1 MARIIN
7 SPGVQITEKDLSLR
21 TELPAGTQV
30 FVPGFAP
37 QGPTAEPI
45 MITTISE
52 MEAVFGTPT
61 TAAERYFYYSC
72 KEILNSPA
80 VLNCIRLPYGAD
92 AGVNFASAYSLLLYP
107 VAAGTD
113 VWTISKPITKEISR
127 EEFLMLSRG
136 DFEWVD
142 TEDAGVAAYL
152 FTPATGTD
160 PASIE
165 IKAGF
170 FIVNDLQSVI
180 NETGEGYYIG
190 IADNSSVDQDVSP
203 DFDSLKFMYSLQGAG
218 EFVKLTQEEV
228 AARLDFSLS
237 ATRVQADSGVASV
250 SEELEQI
257 GFASFA
263 TQEYQDHV
271 SVGVFKIRRSVADPT
286 KLTIASAEK
295 FVGSFNANRK
305 VVNPNGGTL
314 VPAFIEDIVN
324 DGSSSIKMYVNPAIS
339 QDYVWSVGSTLPTT
353 RVEVDVTDDSESDDP
368 DAGGETACNALFPV
382 GIYRADTADVS
393 TTKIIGEVPLKLEK
407 CLRTIENTENTT
419 VDVLVDA
426 GLSTI
431 YSIVKQQDPSAEEN
445 FNDAFKHSLDDT
457 NDDWQTIANIL
468 VNFAQNT
475 RKDCISIIDPPR
487 GVFLQGKNSKII
499 DDDTK
504 NFTQHIYTPLKTYV
518 DTIESNYAVVYA
530 NWVKVP
536 DVYSG
541 KSFWLPF
548 SGYAAAVIGRSDAAS
563 ETWIAPAG
571 LNRGNVGN
579 ILDIAFNPNQK
590 QRDRLYEIATN
601 PVVFFN
607 GDGYAVYGQK
617 TLQNKPTAFDRINV
631 RRLFLTLERATLRT
645 MKYFVF
651 EPNTAFTRK
660 RVKDTIE
667 PIFEACKRRSGVY
680 DYLIVCDD
688 RNNPPDTID
697 NNELVV
703 DIYLKPVRAAEFIL
717 VNFIATRT
725 SQNFQELI

>member
-30 FVPGFAP
+30 VVPGFAS

-45 MITTISE
+45 MITTTSE
-52 MEAVFGTPT
+52 LEAVFGTPT

-92 AGVNFASAYSLLLYP
+92 AGVNFSSAYSLLLYP
-107 VAAGTD
+107 VANSGDT
-113 VWTISKPITKEISR
+113 WTVTKPKNQEISR
-127 EEFLMLSRG
+127 EEYLMISRG
-136 DFEWVD
+136 DYTWTA
-142 TEDAGVAAYL
+142 TEDAGEATYT
-152 FTPATGTD
+152 FTPANND
-160 PASIE
+160 NPASID
-165 IKAGF
+165 ITAGF
-170 FIVNDLQSVI
+170 FILNDLQSVI
-180 NETGEGYYIG
+180 NETGEGYYVG
-190 IADNSSVDQDVSP
+190 IADNSSVDGDFSP
-203 DFDSLKFMYSLQGAG
+203 DFDSLKFMYSLQDSNT
-218 EFVKLTQEEV
+218 FVKYTQEEV
-228 AARLDFSLS
+228 ISRLDFSLS
-237 ATRVQADSGVASV
+237 ATRLQADSGVASV

-257 GFASFA
+257 GFSGFAS
-263 TQEYQDHV
+263 QEYQDHV
-271 SVGVFKIRRSVADPT
+271 SIGVFKIRRSVADPT

-295 FVGSFNANRK
+295 FIGSFNANRK
-305 VVNPNGGTL
+305 VVNPNGGSL
-314 VPAFIEDIVN
+314 VPAFIEEIVN
-324 DGSSSIKMYVNPAIS
+324 EGSSAIKMFVNPEIS
-339 QDYVWSVGSTLPTT
+339 QDHVWSVGSTLPTSKI
-353 RVEVDVTDDSESDDP
+353 VIDATDDSDSDDP
-368 DAGGETACNALFPV
+368 DEGGEQACNALFPV
-382 GIYRADTADVS
+382 GIYREDTADVS
-393 TTKIIGEVPLKLEK
+393 ATKIIGEVPLKLEK

-426 GLSTI
+426 VLSTI
-431 YSIVKQQDPSAEEN
+431 YSIVKQQDENAEEN
-445 FNDAFKHSLDDT
+445 FDDAYKHTQDDI
-457 NDDWQTIANIL
+457 NDDWQTVANIL
-468 VNFAQNT
+468 VNFSQNT
-475 RKDCISIIDPPR
+475 RRDCISIIDPPR
-487 GVFLQGKNSKII
+487 GIFLQGKNSKVI
-499 DDDTK
+499 DDETK
-504 NFTQHIYTPLKTYV
+504 NFTQHIYNPLKTAV

-536 DVYSG
+536 DIFSG

-651 EPNTAFTRK
+651 EPNTSFTRK

-697 NNELVV
+697 NNELIV

-717 VNFIATRT
+717 VNFVATRT